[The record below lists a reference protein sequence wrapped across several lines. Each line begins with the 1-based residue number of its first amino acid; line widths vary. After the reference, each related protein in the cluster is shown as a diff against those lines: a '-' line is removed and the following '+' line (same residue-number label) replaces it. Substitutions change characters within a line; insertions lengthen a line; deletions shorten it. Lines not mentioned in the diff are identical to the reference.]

1 MIKRFRIGSIR
12 RQIAALAIGPI
23 ICLVILSAISDYF
36 LQEDLESTSYA
47 RTTAAKIESVI
58 DLVRASTSPEQKAA
72 ILDAS
77 SNTGLRVEEVAMAEL
92 SQSETNIYFEDVRY
106 KVQEYLPVNFTTS
119 FRSETATGSLR
130 NVLVVG
136 IGENR
141 ALAFSPAPPPPDSWI
156 SDEEAIIALE
166 LMGLVLPV
174 ALLSLYAARVI
185 AAPLLE
191 FAKAAETLKVDDGPD
206 RPFKQRGATEIQTL
220 AKSLNDMRSRVR
232 HMIDDRTRMLRAI
245 SHDLRTPLTR
255 LRLRVE
261 RSTQPELKAAMLKD
275 ISALSDMINDTLAY
289 LSKETASEKTV
300 NTDLP
305 SLLTTVCSDFSDIGF
320 SVTYAGAERFAY
332 RCKPRS
338 LARAVTNLVENGT
351 KFAGHVVV
359 ELSVLENGAVRIS
372 VIDDGPGLAGSLQ
385 TLVLEPFFKADTAR
399 TPANRSGFGL
409 GLSIVDD
416 IVRAHGGTIELL
428 NRMPHGLVARMEFPA
443 EGNAENYTARQIP
456 AGRLASDGQNNASRQ
471 QVA

>member
-1 MIKRFRIGSIR
+1 MNKRFRRGSIR

-23 ICLVILSAISDYF
+23 ICLVILGAISEW
-36 LQEDLESTSYA
+36 LLREDLESISYA
-47 RTTAAKIESVI
+47 RATASKIGSVI
-58 DLVRASTSPEQKAA
+58 DLVRASTSPGQKAA

-77 SNTGLRVEEVAMAEL
+77 ARTGLRVEEVAAAEL
-92 SQSETNIYFEDVRY
+92 SLSETGIPAGDVRHM
-106 KVQEYLPVNFTTS
+106 VQENLPASFTTS
-119 FRSETATGSLR
+119 LRSETATGSLR
-130 NVLVVG
+130 DVLVVG

-141 ALAFSPAPPPPDSWI
+141 ALAFSPAPPPPDAWI
-156 SDEEAIIALE
+156 SDQEVMIVLQ

-191 FAKAAETLKVDDGPD
+191 FAKAAETLKVDDGPA
-206 RPFKQRGATEIQTL
+206 RPFKEDGAAEIRTL

-255 LRLRVE
+255 MRLRVE

-275 ISALSDMINDTLAY
+275 IAALSDMINDTLTY
-289 LSKETASEKTV
+289 LSKEMASEKPV
-300 NTDLP
+300 NADLP
-305 SLLTTVCSDFSDIGF
+305 SLLATVCSDFCDIGF
-320 SVTYAGAERFAY
+320 NVTYAGVERFAY

-338 LARAVTNLVENGT
+338 LARAVTNLVENST
-351 KFAGHVVV
+351 KFAGHAMV

-372 VIDDGPGLAGSLQ
+372 VTDEGPGLPGSLR

-399 TPANRSGFGL
+399 TPASRTGFGL

-416 IVRAHGGTIELL
+416 IVRAHGGRIELL
-428 NRMPHGLVARMEFPA
+428 NRVPHGLLAQIELPA
-443 EGNAENYTARQIP
+443 VGDV
-456 AGRLASDGQNNASRQ
+456 ASDAIFTSSIGELARAQ
-471 QVA
+471 

>member
-1 MIKRFRIGSIR
+1 MCTGFRGGSIR
-12 RQIAALAIGPI
+12 RQIVALAIGPI
-23 ICLVILSAISDYF
+23 ICLVILGAISEWF
-36 LQEDLESTSYA
+36 LREDLESISYA
-47 RTTAAKIESVI
+47 RTTALKIESVI
-58 DLVRASTSPEQKAA
+58 DLVRASSSAEQVAA

-77 SNTGLRVEEVAMAEL
+77 GRAGLPAEEVAGAEL
-92 SQSETNIYFEDVRY
+92 SQGQQDISFEDVRHI
-106 KVQEYLPVNFTTS
+106 VRENLPDNFTTS
-119 FRSETATGSLR
+119 YRSQTATGSLR
-130 NVLVVG
+130 DVLVVG

-141 ALAFSPAPPPPDSWI
+141 ALAFSPAPPPPDAWI
-156 SDEEAIIALE
+156 SDQEVSIVLQ

-191 FAKAAETLKVDDGPD
+191 FAKAAETLKPDDGPD
-206 RPFKQRGATEIQTL
+206 RPFKESGAAEIRTL

-261 RSTQPELKAAMLKD
+261 RSTQPELKAALLKD
-275 ISALSDMINDTLAY
+275 ISALSDMINDTLTY
-289 LSKETASEKTV
+289 LSKEMASEKPV
-300 NTDLP
+300 NADLP

-320 SVTYAGAERFAY
+320 NVSYTGPERFAY

-338 LARAVTNLVENGT
+338 LARAVTNLVENST
-351 KFAGHVVV
+351 KFAGEALV
-359 ELSVLENGAVRIS
+359 ELSVLDNGAVRIS
-372 VIDDGPGLAGSLQ
+372 VIDDGPGLLGNLR
-385 TLVLEPFFKADTAR
+385 TLVLEPFFKVDTAR
-399 TPANRSGFGL
+399 TPVNRSGFGL

-428 NRMPHGLVARMEFPA
+428 NKVPHGLVAQMEFPA
-443 EGNAENYTARQIP
+443 KGNAESGAAPRNQT
-456 AGRLASDGQNNASRQ
+456 GELAQTG
-471 QVA
+471 

>member
-1 MIKRFRIGSIR
+1 MGALFKGGSIR
-12 RQIAALAIGPI
+12 RQVAVLAIGPI
-23 ICLVILSAISDYF
+23 ICLVILAAISGW
-36 LQEDLESTSYA
+36 LLLEDRESISYA
-47 RTTAAKIESVI
+47 RTTASKIESVVE
-58 DLVRASTSPEQKAA
+58 LVRASTSPGQKWA

-77 SNTGLRVEEVAMAEL
+77 ARAGLRVEEVAVAEL
-92 SQSETNIYFEDVRY
+92 SQSETDVPFEDVRHMV
-106 KVQEYLPVNFTTS
+106 KENLPAGFTTS

-130 NVLVVG
+130 DVLVVG

-141 ALAFSPAPPPPDSWI
+141 ALAFSLAPPPPDAWI
-156 SDEEAIIALE
+156 SEQDVIIVLQG
-166 LMGLVLPV
+166 MSLVLP

-191 FAKAAETLKVDDGPD
+191 FAKAAETLNVDDGPA
-206 RPFKQRGATEIQTL
+206 RPFKESGAGEIRTL

-261 RSTQPELKAAMLKD
+261 QSTQPDLKTALLKD
-275 ISALSDMINDTLAY
+275 ISSLSDMINDTLTY
-289 LSKETASEKTV
+289 LSKEMASEKPV
-300 NTDLP
+300 SADLP
-305 SLLTTVCSDFSDIGF
+305 SLLMTVCSDFSDMGF
-320 SVTYAGAERFAY
+320 DVTYAGAERFAY

-338 LARAVTNLVENGT
+338 LARAVTNLVENST
-351 KFAGHVVV
+351 KFADHAMV
-359 ELSVLENGAVRIS
+359 ELLVLENGAVRIS
-372 VIDDGPGLAGSLQ
+372 VIDDGPGLLGSLR

-399 TPANRSGFGL
+399 TAANRSGFGL

-428 NRMPHGLVARMEFPA
+428 NKAPHGLVAQMELPA
-443 EGNAENYTARQIP
+443 DGHA
-456 AGRLASDGQNNASRQ
+456 LA
-471 QVA
+471 

>member
-1 MIKRFRIGSIR
+1 MCTGFRGGSIR
-12 RQIAALAIGPI
+12 RQIVALAIGPI
-23 ICLVILSAISDYF
+23 ICLVILGAISEWF
-36 LQEDLESTSYA
+36 LREDLESISYA
-47 RTTAAKIESVI
+47 RTTALKIESVI
-58 DLVRASTSPEQKAA
+58 DLVRASSSAEQVAA

-77 SNTGLRVEEVAMAEL
+77 GRAGLPVEEVAGAEL
-92 SQSETNIYFEDVRY
+92 SQGQQDISFEDVRHI
-106 KVQEYLPVNFTTS
+106 VRENLPDNFTTS
-119 FRSETATGSLR
+119 YRSQTATGSLR
-130 NVLVVG
+130 DVLVVG

-141 ALAFSPAPPPPDSWI
+141 ALAFSPAPPPPDAWI
-156 SDEEAIIALE
+156 SDQEVSIVLQ

-191 FAKAAETLKVDDGPD
+191 FAKAAETLKPDDGPD
-206 RPFKQRGATEIQTL
+206 RPFKESGAAEIRTL

-261 RSTQPELKAAMLKD
+261 RSTQPELKAALLKD
-275 ISALSDMINDTLAY
+275 ISALSDMINDTLTY
-289 LSKETASEKTV
+289 LSKEMASEKPV
-300 NTDLP
+300 NADLP

-320 SVTYAGAERFAY
+320 NVSYTGPERFAY

-338 LARAVTNLVENGT
+338 LARAVTNLVENST
-351 KFAGHVVV
+351 KFAGEALV
-359 ELSVLENGAVRIS
+359 ELSVLDNGAVRIS
-372 VIDDGPGLAGSLQ
+372 VIDDGPGLLGNLR
-385 TLVLEPFFKADTAR
+385 TLVLEPFFKVDTAR
-399 TPANRSGFGL
+399 TPVNRSGFGL

-428 NRMPHGLVARMEFPA
+428 NKVPHGLVAQMEFPA
-443 EGNAENYTARQIP
+443 KGNAESGAAPRNQT
-456 AGRLASDGQNNASRQ
+456 GELAQTG
-471 QVA
+471 

>member
-1 MIKRFRIGSIR
+1 MSKGFRGGSIR

-23 ICLVILSAISDYF
+23 ICLIILSAISD
-36 LQEDLESTSYA
+36 LLLREDLESISYA
-47 RTTAAKIESVI
+47 RTTASKIEAVV
-58 DLVRASTSPEQKAA
+58 DLVNASTSPGQEAA
-72 ILDAS
+72 VLDAS
-77 SNTGLRVEEVAMAEL
+77 ARSGLRVEEVAIAEL
-92 SQSETNIYFEDVRY
+92 LQNDTNISSGDVRY
-106 KVQEYLPVNFTTS
+106 KVQEDLPVSFTTA
-119 FRSETATGSLR
+119 FRSQTATGSLR
-130 NVLVVG
+130 DVLVVG
-136 IGENR
+136 INQDR
-141 ALAFSPAPPPPDSWI
+141 ALAFLPAPPPPDAWI
-156 SDEEAIIALE
+156 SDQEVIIVLE
-166 LMGLVLPV
+166 LMGLFLPV

-206 RPFKQRGATEIQTL
+206 RPFKQSGAAEIQTL

-261 RSTQPELKAAMLKD
+261 RSTQPELKAAMLND
-275 ISALSDMINDTLAY
+275 ISALSDMINDTLTY
-289 LSKETASEKTV
+289 LSNEMASEKPV
-300 NTDLP
+300 IADLP

-320 SVTYAGAERFAY
+320 NVTYAGAERFTY

-338 LARAVTNLVENGT
+338 LARAVANLVENST
-351 KFAGHVVV
+351 KFAGHAVV

-372 VIDDGPGLAGSLQ
+372 VIDDGPGVLGSLR

-399 TPANRSGFGL
+399 TPAGRTGFGL

-416 IVRAHGGTIELL
+416 IVRAHGGTIELV
-428 NRMPHGLVARMEFPA
+428 NRVPHGLLARIELPAAGDVASVAAIGSSTSEL
-443 EGNAENYTARQIP
+443 AR
-456 AGRLASDGQNNASRQ
+456 AN
-471 QVA
+471 

>member
-1 MIKRFRIGSIR
+1 MSARFRGGSIR
-12 RQIAALAIGPI
+12 RQIAVLAIGPI
-23 ICLVILSAISDYF
+23 ICLVILAAISER
-36 LQEDLESTSYA
+36 LLREDRESISYA
-47 RTTAAKIESVI
+47 RATASKIESVI
-58 DLVRASTSPEQKAA
+58 ELVRASTSPGQKSA

-77 SNTGLRVEEVAMAEL
+77 ARAGLRVEEVAIAEL
-92 SQSETNIYFEDVRY
+92 SQSETDISFEDVRHMV
-106 KVQEYLPVNFTTS
+106 KENLSVSVTTS

-130 NVLVVG
+130 DVLVVG

-141 ALAFSPAPPPPDSWI
+141 ALAFSPAPPPPDAWI
-156 SDEEAIIALE
+156 SDQEVIVVLQ

-191 FAKAAETLKVDDGPD
+191 FAEAAETLKVDDGPA
-206 RPFKQRGATEIQTL
+206 RPFKESGAAEIRTL

-261 RSTQPELKAAMLKD
+261 QSTQPELKAALLKD
-275 ISALSDMINDTLAY
+275 ISALSAMINDTLTY
-289 LSKETASEKTV
+289 LSKEMASEKPV
-300 NTDLP
+300 NADLP
-305 SLLTTVCSDFSDIGF
+305 SLLTTVCSDFCDIGF
-320 SVTYAGAERFAY
+320 DVTYAGAERFAY

-338 LARAVTNLVENGT
+338 LARAVTNLVENST
-351 KFAGHVVV
+351 KFAGHAIV

-372 VIDDGPGLAGSLQ
+372 VIDDGPGLPGSLR

-399 TPANRSGFGL
+399 TPAYRSGFGL

-428 NRMPHGLVARMEFPA
+428 NKAPHGLVAQMEFPA
-443 EGNAENYTARQIP
+443 ERDA
-456 AGRLASDGQNNASRQ
+456 LA
-471 QVA
+471 